1 MSKNNRIHAINSIA
15 ERVPDAPSA
24 SLPADTSMATYGE
37 DVFGEKEIRAFLPKA
52 TAAKLLATVNE
63 GKPLD
68 PSIADDVAHAMKD
81 WALAKGATHFTHW
94 FQPLTG
100 GRLQLPVGRS
110 PLHLRGARLHGV
122 GPHEPR
128 VHQAPRER
136 RDALHPHRVLLVP
149 RRGARLED
157 ASPPLRTGA

>member
-68 PSIADDVAHAMKD
+68 PSIADDVAHA
-81 WALAKGATHFTHW
+81 
-94 FQPLTG
+94 TG
-100 GRLQLPVGRS
+100 SSPSRAAPPRS
-110 PLHLRGARLHGV
+110 TTASWSHV
-122 GPHEPR
+122 
-128 VHQAPRER
+128 APRRPCR
-136 RDALHPHRVLLVP
+136 RSA
-149 RRGARLED
+149 AR
-157 ASPPLRTGA
+157 T

>member
-100 GRLQLPVGRS
+100 GRTR
-110 PLHLRGARLHGV
+110 
-122 GPHEPR
+122 
-128 VHQAPRER
+128 
-136 RDALHPHRVLLVP
+136 
-149 RRGARLED
+149 
-157 ASPPLRTGA
+157 

>member
-100 GRLQLPVGRS
+100 GTAEKHDSFV
-110 PLHLRGARLHGV
+110 
-122 GPHEPR
+122 EPR
-128 VHQAPRER
+128 GTAQAVQ
-136 RDALHPHRVLLVP
+136 A
-149 RRGARLED
+149 
-157 ASPPLRTGA
+157 